1 MSAAPSPSQSTPP
14 FRARIQARARLLGGR
29 DPFVDAYLLVAVS
42 WCSAIGLGLIGGAT
56 DARGWYEFTLPD
68 PYAQR
73 NYASGY
79 GFYFTPPIAL
89 ALYPLTLLPWSWF
102 AALWTGLMFA
112 ALLALAGRWAA
123 LAVWFPPV
131 LWELQAAN
139 INLLIALA
147 AVLATRWPA
156 AWSFVLLT
164 KITPG
169 VAVLWHVV
177 RKEWRAAT
185 SALMTTAII
194 VMPTL
199 VLAQSLW
206 LDWWASITSAI
217 GSEGTSYFV
226 VRIPLP
232 VRMVFAA
239 GLVIW
244 GGRTD
249 RTWTVPVAATMAV
262 PVLWFNALA
271 GLVGA
276 LAAGRRSRGGKARFQ
291 AESAAGVGTCA
302 NRC

>member
-1 MSAAPSPSQSTPP
+1 MSATPSSSISTPS
-14 FRARIQARARLLGGR
+14 FTVRIQARARLLARR
-29 DPFVDAYLLVAVS
+29 DPLVDAYLLVAIS
-42 WCSAIGLGLIGGAT
+42 WCLAIGLGLIGGAT
-56 DARGWYEFTLPD
+56 DARGWYEHNLGD
-68 PYAQR
+68 PYAHR

-79 GFYFTPPIAL
+79 GFYFTPPIAF

-112 ALLALAGRWAA
+112 GLLALAGRWAA
-123 LAVWFPPV
+123 LMMWFPPV

-139 INLLIALA
+139 VNLLIALA
-147 AVLATRWPA
+147 SGLAIRWPV

-169 VAVLWHVV
+169 VAVLWHVA

-185 SALMTTAII
+185 TAFMTTAVI
-194 VMPTL
+194 VAATV
-199 VLAQSLW
+199 VLAPNLW

-217 GSEGTSYFV
+217 GSEGTPYFV

-232 VRMVFAA
+232 MRMAFAA

-244 GGRTD
+244 GGRTN
-249 RTWTVPVAATMAV
+249 RLWTVPVASTVAV

-271 GLVGA
+271 GLVGV
-276 LAAGRRSRGGKARFQ
+276 LAARRPRRGGIARSQ
-291 AESAAGVGTCA
+291 TESPAGRGK
-302 NRC
+302 